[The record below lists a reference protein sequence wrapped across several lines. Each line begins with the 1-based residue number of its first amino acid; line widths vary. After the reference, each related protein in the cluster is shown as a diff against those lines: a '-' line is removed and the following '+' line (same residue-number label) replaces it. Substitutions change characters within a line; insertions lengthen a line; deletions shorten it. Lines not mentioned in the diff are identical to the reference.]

1 MKEELWCVFASF
13 IGYSSCGFMDHV
25 WVPRSSCQDD
35 RLIEAMAQVLE
46 DTSVDDAIAAF
57 NRLVCKDSGIDG
69 SRSLVDDLIIKS
81 GDNCKPF
88 IESALEELERL
99 VKNGLAPFSIPKI
112 LLTKPSPNLSKKF
125 QVDSEIF
132 QACLWDLFA
141 SLIVLILSG
150 EDYRSCP
157 ASCFDT
163 MKRTKFLEQKIF
175 VYSGKQTNNSY

>member
-1 MKEELWCVFASF
+1 MCLLFFA
-13 IGYSSCGFMDHV
+13 YSRFGFMDHV
-25 WVPRSSCQDD
+25 WVPRSSCRDD
-35 RLIEAMAQVLE
+35 RLIEAIAQVLE
-46 DTSVDDAIAAF
+46 DKSLDDTVAAF
-57 NRLVCKDSGIDG
+57 NHLVCKDSGIDG

-81 GDNCKPF
+81 GEYCKPF
-88 IESALEELERL
+88 IESALGELERI

-112 LLTKPSPNLSKKF
+112 LLTKPSPNLSKKS

-141 SLIVLILSG
+141 SLIVLILSD

-157 ASCFDT
+157 ASCFET

-175 VYSGKQTNNSY
+175 VYSEKQTNYSY

>member
-1 MKEELWCVFASF
+1 MVCFCYFVV
-13 IGYSSCGFMDHV
+13 YSSCGFMDHV
-25 WVPRSSCQDD
+25 WVPRSSCRDH

-88 IESALEELERL
+88 IESALRELERQIT
-99 VKNGLAPFSIPKI
+99 NGLAPLSIPKI
-112 LLTKPSPNLSKKF
+112 FLAKPSPTLSKKS
-125 QVDSEIF
+125 QVDSDIF

-141 SLIVLILSG
+141 SLIVLILSD

-157 ASCFDT
+157 ASCFET

-175 VYSGKQTNNSY
+175 VYSEKQTNYSY

>member
-1 MKEELWCVFASF
+1 MKEELWCGLVLFF
-13 IGYSSCGFMDHV
+13 VYSSFGFMDHV
-25 WVPRSSCQDD
+25 WVPRSSCRDD

-88 IESALEELERL
+88 IDSALGELERR
-99 VKNGLAPFSIPKI
+99 VKNGLAPFSIPQI
-112 LLTKPSPNLSKKF
+112 LLAKPSPNLSKKS
-125 QVDSEIF
+125 QVDSDIF
-132 QACLWDLFA
+132 QACWWDLFA

-150 EDYRSCP
+150 EDYRSSP

-163 MKRTKFLEQKIF
+163 MRRTKFLNTVKNKPTIHIRHL
-175 VYSGKQTNNSY
+175 